1 MTTPVLKPCAADFD
15 PLVGT
20 TFRVVG
26 RWSPGDVE
34 ADGTVAVAEPTPA
47 IDLAIV
53 LHAVHHLDI
62 PGPYEQFRLTFRGPA
77 STPLGQDTYLVEHD
91 DLHLPSLFLVPS
103 SEQDGIRT
111 YESSFSVARST
122 SQGTEP

>member
-1 MTTPVLKPCAADFD
+1 MTTPALKPSAADFD

-20 TFRVVG
+20 TFRIVG
-26 RWSPGDVE
+26 RWSPIGAE
-34 ADGTVAVAEPTPA
+34 ADDTVPVPDPAPA

-62 PGPYEQFRLTFRGPA
+62 PGPFEQFRLTFTGAA
-77 STPLGQDTYLVEHD
+77 STPLDQDTYLVEHD
-91 DLHLPSLFLVPS
+91 DVRLSSLFLVPS